1 MKKILVLPYI
11 FLLFAFAIYPKMQV
25 YAPTISL
32 VSYEGSQRKK
42 KEAKENEETEFH
54 KFMVP
59 LSPQRPIQ
67 SLSKHQSSN
76 GSYRI
81 LRFAI
86 LSRLLVISLICFW
99 RYLACPYDTSASLN
113 PSCLSVG
120 STIPTRSQSSRLP
133 FLGLAIEDSIV
144 WDGVYF
150 VRIAECGYEYE
161 QTYAFLPLLPICIYA
176 LSQTGKGYF
185 CYILREE
192 FKTLVCLTK

>member
-1 MKKILVLPYI
+1 MKKILVLPHI
-11 FLLFAFAIYPKMQV
+11 FLPFAFAIYPKMQV

-32 VSYEGSQRKK
+32 VSYEGIQRRK
-42 KEAKENEETEFH
+42 KEAKEKEETEFH
-54 KFMVP
+54 QFMVP
-59 LSPQRPIQ
+59 LSPQSPIQ

-99 RYLACPYDTSASLN
+99 RYLAHPYDTSASLN

-192 FKTLVCLTK
+192 FKMLVCLTK